1 MFSKMVNS
9 ALILFLFV
17 GVVSAQ
23 MRMDPKERVK
33 ELSKRLNLTE
43 KQIKQIEDI
52 FTQQSEA
59 MQELFASSGGDREF
73 MRDEMMKLR
82 EETNKKVEKVLNE
95 KQKVEYKKIL
105 EEQQARRQQ
114 QRPMG
119 NR

>member
-1 MFSKMVNS
+1 MFSNIIKSV
-9 ALILFLFV
+9 LILFLFV

-33 ELSKRLNLTE
+33 ELTKRLNLTE
-43 KQIKQIEDI
+43 KQTKQIEDI
-52 FTQQSEA
+52 FTKQGEA
-59 MQELFASSGGDREF
+59 MQELFESSGGDREF

-82 EETNKKVEKVLNE
+82 EETNKKVDKILND
-95 KQKVEYKKIL
+95 KQKAEYKKIL